1 MRDKGFIEA
10 AVKANW
16 MEMSQVEVEES
27 IMSYLSHSETDASP
41 KDLNVVAMLH
51 NFWEQRQTTQSN
63 GSSDESDGSVGEAP
77 VHTESLLLYESAAS
91 PGPPYVC
98 YVTLPGGSC
107 FGNYKVCDTQAEARR
122 DAARVALM
130 NSLVNELPCRRI
142 NPQFI
147 THSLEQAATDSAV
160 TMEDSCDSSTSI
172 GTYRLL
178 LHSYKGKTM
187 LEFQEMMTIFQLLQW
202 NGTLKALRER
212 QCSRQSVISYYS
224 QRGLDEYMRSSM
236 ALDWLGREQRSA
248 GRLGEEL
255 QVAQRELVFARRRGI
270 ELRFYKEKTEILS
283 LALSQA
289 YIHHTPEAFSEASS
303 HPYKQEEL
311 PLHTLFSHITDV
323 QITPPCSPSPPLQ
336 QTQRKQSV
344 TPLANTSAHNSPAPC
359 SQYTFLP

>member
-1 MRDKGFIEA
+1 
-10 AVKANW
+10 
-16 MEMSQVEVEES
+16 MSEVEES
-27 IMSYLSHSETDASP
+27 IMSYLSQSETDTSI

-51 NFWEQRQTTQSN
+51 NFWEQRQTGRLN
-63 GSSDESDGSVGEAP
+63 GSSSESDGSVG
-77 VHTESLLLYESAAS
+77 ESLLLYESAPS

-107 FGNYKVCDTQAEARR
+107 FGNYKVCETQAEARR

-147 THSLEQAATDSAV
+147 THSLQQAATDSAV
-160 TMEDSCDSSTSI
+160 SIEDACDSSTSI
-172 GTYRLL
+172 GTYSVLL
-178 LHSYKGKTM
+178 RAYVGKTM

-224 QRGLDEYMRSSM
+224 QRGLDEYIRSSM
-236 ALDWLGREQRSA
+236 ALDWLGLEQRSP

-255 QVAQRELVFARRRGI
+255 QVAQRELVLARRRGI

-289 YIHHTPEAFSEASS
+289 YVHHTPEAFSEAPS
-303 HPYKQEEL
+303 HTHKQEQL
-311 PLHTLFSHITDV
+311 PL
-323 QITPPCSPSPPLQ
+323 QILYSQDTEVHNPALQSFTNPP
-336 QTQRKQSV
+336 
-344 TPLANTSAHNSPAPC
+344 
-359 SQYTFLP
+359 

>member
-1 MRDKGFIEA
+1 
-10 AVKANW
+10 

-27 IMSYLSHSETDASP
+27 IMAYLSQSETDASP

-160 TMEDSCDSSTSI
+160 SVTMEDSCDSSTSI
-172 GTYRLL
+172 GTYSLL

-323 QITPPCSPSPPLQ
+323 QITPVCSPSPPLQ
-336 QTQRKQSV
+336 KTQRKQSV

>member
-1 MRDKGFIEA
+1 MRMSK
-10 AVKANW
+10 VK
-16 MEMSQVEVEES
+16 VEES
-27 IMSYLSHSETDASP
+27 IMSYLSQSETDTSP

-51 NFWEQRQTTQSN
+51 NFWEQRQASQSN
-63 GSSDESDGSVGEAP
+63 GSSSESDGSAGDTAIQ
-77 VHTESLLLYESAAS
+77 TESLLLYESAPS

-147 THSLEQAATDSAV
+147 TQSLQQAATDSAV
-160 TMEDSCDSSTSI
+160 SVEDACDSSTSI

-178 LHSYKGKTM
+178 LQSYIGRTM
-187 LEFQEMMTIFQLLQW
+187 LEFQEMMTIFQLLHW

-212 QCSRQSVISYYS
+212 QCSRQSVIAYYS
-224 QRGLDEYMRSSM
+224 KRGLDEYMRSSL
-236 ALDWLGREQRSA
+236 ALDWLGREQRTP

-255 QVAQRELVFARRRGI
+255 QVAQREVVLARRRGI

-289 YIHHTPEAFSEASS
+289 YIHHTPEAFSQAQS
-303 HPYKQEEL
+303 HTYKQEQL
-311 PLHTLFSHITDV
+311 PLHNLYCQDTEA
-323 QITPPCSPSPPLQ
+323 QITPPCSPSPSVRKNTK
-336 QTQRKQSV
+336 QTVCQTSGKH
-344 TPLANTSAHNSPAPC
+344 TAANSPC
-359 SQYTFLP
+359 SQQTFVPVNNVE